1 HRGSPRRVS
10 QPALPLAQSGHEPAP
25 VPATT
30 PTPAAS
36 PAPAPTRV
44 PPPTVQ
50 QIYDRYVAAVGG
62 QEAASKFQAQVV
74 RGTRDA
80 SQGRSWPF
88 EATSKGPDKF
98 LMVVQVPQFG
108 AVSQGVNGTAGWVSN
123 PRVTRALSPSEFND
137 LRFAAGLFDVI
148 KFRPTATMRSV
159 GRRKMGDRDFYV
171 VVDRP
176 SEGVSRRYFF
186 DAQTGLL
193 LRISTLTDTVLN
205 PIPEQID
212 F

>member
-1 HRGSPRRVS
+1 M
-10 QPALPLAQSGHEPAP
+10 
-25 VPATT
+25 
-30 PTPAAS
+30 
-36 PAPAPTRV
+36 
-44 PPPTVQ
+44 
-50 QIYDRYVAAVGG
+50 
-62 QEAASKFQAQVV
+62 V

-108 AVSQGVNGTAGWVSN
+108 AVSQAVNGTAGWVSN

-212 F
+212 FEDYRDVDGARVPFVVRLSNIDTFNSYTRTITEVRRGVAVEDKLFEMPPAPATTPKP

>member
-1 HRGSPRRVS
+1 
-10 QPALPLAQSGHEPAP
+10 
-25 VPATT
+25 
-30 PTPAAS
+30 
-36 PAPAPTRV
+36 
-44 PPPTVQ
+44 
-50 QIYDRYVAAVGG
+50 
-62 QEAASKFQAQVV
+62 
-74 RGTRDA
+74 
-80 SQGRSWPF
+80 
-88 EATSKGPDKF
+88 
-98 LMVVQVPQFG
+98 MVVQVPQVG
-108 AVSQGVNGTAGWVSN
+108 AVSQAVNGTAGWVSN

-212 F
+212 FEDYRDVDGARVPFVVRLSNIDTFNSYTRTITEVRRGVAVEDKLFEMPPAPAATPKP